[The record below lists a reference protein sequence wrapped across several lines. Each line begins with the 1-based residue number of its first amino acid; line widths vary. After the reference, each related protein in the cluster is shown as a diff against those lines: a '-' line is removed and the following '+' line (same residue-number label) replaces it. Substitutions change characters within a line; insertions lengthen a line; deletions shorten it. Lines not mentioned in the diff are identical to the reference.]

1 MKEEL
6 RFPSQRKI
14 LKKSSVPKIQAEKT
28 ASATYSQIKERN
40 QTMLLN
46 TQEVTPLGVFKN
58 DVFSEQFIK
67 HRRIYITGTISSE
80 LAAEVCAA
88 INYLSSDS
96 NDEIQL
102 VFIDSPGGSVSAGM
116 AIIDTMNACK
126 CDIRTVALGQ
136 TASMAAVISSC
147 GTKGKRMIGEN
158 ARMMIHQALGG
169 ASGQTTD
176 ILREA
181 ENIRT
186 VNDRVFS
193 VLSRNTG
200 KPVSQISV
208 DCDRDYYLDCH
219 QAIEYGL
226 ADCPFEGWDA

>member
-1 MKEEL
+1 M
-6 RFPSQRKI
+6 I
-14 LKKSSVPKIQAEKT
+14 LS
-28 ASATYSQIKERN
+28 
-40 QTMLLN
+40 
-46 TQEVTPLGVFKN
+46 TQEVTPLGVFTS
-58 DVFSEQFIK
+58 DVFSDEFKKQ
-67 HRRIYITGTISSE
+67 RRIYITGTISSA

-88 INYLSSDS
+88 INHLAALS

-102 VFIDSPGGSVSAGM
+102 IFIDCPGGSVSAGM
-116 AIIDTMNACK
+116 VIIDTMNTCK
-126 CDIRTVALGQ
+126 CQICTVALGLN
-136 TASMAAVISSC
+136 ASMAAVITSS
-147 GTKGKRMIGEN
+147 GTKGRRLIGEN

-181 ENIRT
+181 ENIRN

-193 VLSRNTG
+193 ILSRNTG
-200 KPVSQISV
+200 KSISVISV

-226 ADCPFEGWDA
+226 ADHMFEGWDA

>member
-1 MKEEL
+1 MVL
-6 RFPSQRKI
+6 S
-14 LKKSSVPKIQAEKT
+14 
-28 ASATYSQIKERN
+28 
-40 QTMLLN
+40 
-46 TQEVTPLGVFKN
+46 TQEVTPLGVFTN

-67 HRRIYITGTISSE
+67 HRRIYITGTITSE
-80 LAAEVCAA
+80 LSADVCASL
-88 INYLSSDS
+88 NYLDS
-96 NDEIQL
+96 KGNDEIQM

-116 AIIDTMNACK
+116 AIIDTMNACH

-181 ENIRT
+181 ENIRN

-193 VLSRNTG
+193 ILSRNTG
-200 KPVSQISV
+200 KAISEISV

-226 ADCPFEGWDA
+226 ADHMFEGWDS